1 MAILLIYFTNFLLP
15 LATNASN
22 MLPNSK
28 NAPGSGT
35 SETGGHFY
43 NRNSMR
49 TFMVSRLTN
58 FVYMFVVV
66 PTKEFV
72 AKN

>member
-15 LATNASN
+15 KATNASN

-35 SETGGHFY
+35 SETGGHFIIETVCEPLW
-43 NRNSMR
+43 S
-49 TFMVSRLTN
+49 VD
-58 FVYMFVVV
+58 
-66 PTKEFV
+66 
-72 AKN
+72 